1 MDLFIH
7 WNVNPE
13 IVKVFGIS
21 IRYYGILFV
30 GGIVLALFMLEKMT
44 KREGFTQKEW
54 DKLTLYGLIGIIAGA
69 RLGQYIFYEPGQL
82 ISHPLE
88 VIFPVEQMPDGHYH
102 FIGYQGL
109 ASHGGTLGLILA
121 LALFTWQTKRNL
133 WVTLDLVAVV
143 TPIAAFFIRMA
154 NLMNSEIFG
163 KPTDVP
169 WAFIFDKVDQVP
181 RHPSQIYE
189 GLSYLAIFV
198 LNLYLYKKRL
208 SKVGSGFFFGLTIA
222 LIFIARFFIEFLK
235 APQEAYEQNMTLD
248 MGQWL
253 SIPFVFVGLYL
264 VWRSYKVPPKVRPQ
278 QPKTKAIKK

>member
-7 WNVNPE
+7 WNVDPE

-21 IRYYGILFV
+21 IRYNGILFV
-30 GGIVLALFMLEKMT
+30 GGIVLALFILEKMA

-69 RLGQYIFYEPGQL
+69 RLGQYLFYEPSLL
-82 ISHPLE
+82 ITHPLE
-88 VIFPVEQMPDGHYH
+88 VILPIEQLPDGHYH

-109 ASHGGTLGLILA
+109 ASHGGALGLILA
-121 LALFTWQTKRNL
+121 LALFTYQTKRNL

-143 TPIAAFFIRMA
+143 TPIAGFFIRMA
-154 NLMNSEIFG
+154 NLMNSEIYG
-163 KPTDVP
+163 KKTDVP
-169 WAFIFDKVDQVP
+169 WAFIFERVDQSP

-189 GLSYLAIFV
+189 GLSYLTIFA
-198 LNLYLYKKRL
+198 LNMYLYKKMRA
-208 SKVGSGFFFGLTIA
+208 KVGSGFFFGLTIV

-235 APQEAYEQNMTLD
+235 APQEAFERNMSLD

-253 SIPFVFVGLYL
+253 SIPFVLIGLYL
-264 VWRSYKVPPKVRPQ
+264 IWRSYKVPPRTQ
-278 QPKTKAIKK
+278 QPTTTAPKK

>member
-1 MDLFIH
+1 MNLFIH

-30 GGIVLALFMLEKMT
+30 GGIILALFILEKMA

-69 RLGQYIFYEPGQL
+69 RLGQYLFYEPSQL
-82 ISHPLE
+82 ITHPLE
-88 VIFPVEQMPDGHYH
+88 VLLPIEQMPDGHYH

-109 ASHGGTLGLILA
+109 ASHGGALGLILA
-121 LALFTWQTKRNL
+121 LALFTWKTKRNI
-133 WVTLDLVAVV
+133 WVTLDLVAIV
-143 TPIAAFFIRMA
+143 TPLSGFFIRMA
-154 NLMNSEIFG
+154 NLMNSEIYG
-163 KPTDVP
+163 KKTDVP
-169 WAFIFDKVDQVP
+169 WAFIFERVDQSP

-189 GLSYLAIFV
+189 GLSYLFIFF
-198 LNLYLYKKRL
+198 LNMFLYKKIK

-222 LIFIARFFIEFLK
+222 LIFTARFIIEFFK
-235 APQEAYEQNMTLD
+235 APQEAFERNMTLD

-253 SIPFVFVGLYL
+253 SIPFVLIGLFL
-264 VWRSYKVPPKVRPQ
+264 VWRSYKIPNR
-278 QPKTKAIKK
+278 IKSVSSHKK

>member
-30 GGIVLALFMLEKMT
+30 GGIVLALFLLEKMA
-44 KREGFTQKEW
+44 KREGFSQKEW

-69 RLGQYIFYEPGQL
+69 RLGQYLFYEPSQL

-88 VIFPVEQMPDGHYH
+88 VILPIEQLPDGHYH

-109 ASHGGTLGLILA
+109 ASHGGALGLILA
-121 LALFTWQTKRNL
+121 LALFTYQTKRNL

-143 TPIAAFFIRMA
+143 TPIAGFFIRMA
-154 NLMNSEIFG
+154 NLMNSEIYG
-163 KPTDVP
+163 KKTDVP
-169 WAFIFDKVDQVP
+169 WAFIFERVDQVP

-189 GLSYLAIFV
+189 GLSYLTIFA
-198 LNLYLYKKRL
+198 LNMYLYKKMR
-208 SKVGSGFFFGLTIA
+208 SKVGSGFFFGLTIV

-235 APQEAYEQNMTLD
+235 APQEAFERNMSLD

-253 SIPFVFVGLYL
+253 SIPFVLIGLYL
-264 VWRSYKVPPKVRPQ
+264 IWRSYKVPPKAQ
-278 QPKTKAIKK
+278 QPTTKAPKK